1 MSASFASI
9 PSVVRFS
16 PNSPYASGR
25 PISCSHHR
33 APSTAY
39 AYIALSGPPCASR
52 SAWVSPSRFTP
63 RAAIRPATGDFQMA
77 LLAGRP
83 LYSNSRTV
91 PTLTE
96 RTLAA
101 LVAIGSSP
109 SRLLLR
115 LHGNALAAHGE
126 ILWRFTK
133 AGTFEFACLI
143 PGRREAGMLGRV
155 IVR

>member
-1 MSASFASI
+1 HPNSKPPARDSRLRNLKNSGSDLPTLSDERIVRLNPFGRETFAELTVCKRSADLLFPPPCVFDGVCVDRFIGS
-9 PSVVRFS
+9 PMRFS
-16 PNSPYASGR
+16 IRLG
-25 PISCSHHR
+25 
-33 APSTAY
+33 
-39 AYIALSGPPCASR
+39 
-52 SAWVSPSRFTP
+52 VSVEVYT

-77 LLAGRP
+77 LLARRP

-115 LHGNALAAHGE
+115 LHELA
-126 ILWRFTK
+126 
-133 AGTFEFACLI
+133 
-143 PGRREAGMLGRV
+143 
-155 IVR
+155 